1 MRDAFGGT
9 FMFKIIIIFIVFYV
23 TFMAI
28 AANYA
33 KVFKIKNNVINIL
46 EQSQFN
52 YNDAND
58 WNGIV
63 NNGKISTYL
72 SSVAYNHKDNDNIV
86 NDCRNRA
93 GQLSSNGVCIRGE
106 SLGKSSAYYEVTVY
120 MVVSFP
126 LFSIDF
132 VIPISGETET
142 VNFQ

>member
-23 TFMAI
+23 AFMAI

-52 YNDAND
+52 YNDTND

-63 NNGKISTYL
+63 NNGKVKEYL
-72 SSVAYNHKDNDNIV
+72 SSVAYNHENNSNIV
-86 NDCRNRA
+86 SDCRDRG
-93 GQLSSNGVCIRGE
+93 GQLSSNGVCIKGHTL
-106 SLGKSSAYYEVTVY
+106 SSTSAYYEVTVY
-120 MVVSFP
+120 MVISFP
-126 LFSIDF
+126 LFSMDF

-142 VNFQ
+142 VSFQ